1 MHLNLGENMP
11 DKHIS
16 TQFDNELDKINSHL
30 LAMGGLVESQVAKTM
45 KAFATMDIDLADE
58 VLLLEKE
65 VNQLELNIDA
75 ECAEILAMRQP
86 AARDLRL
93 VLAVTKAASN
103 LERVG
108 DEADHIAA
116 RIKKILEANLKYQIN
131 VAEIRIAG
139 QMALGLLRRSLD
151 AFARGDSKAAAII
164 VADDVEID
172 NEFRGFVRKLT
183 SYMSEDPSI
192 ISTAL
197 EFLFI
202 AKAVERIGDHAKNIA
217 EQVYYLYTGQ
227 DIRHESEFSKN

>member
-1 MHLNLGENMP
+1 MP

-151 AFARGDSKAAAII
+151 AFARGIQKQ
-164 VADDVEID
+164 
-172 NEFRGFVRKLT
+172 RL
-183 SYMSEDPSI
+183 
-192 ISTAL
+192 
-197 EFLFI
+197 
-202 AKAVERIGDHAKNIA
+202 
-217 EQVYYLYTGQ
+217 
-227 DIRHESEFSKN
+227 